1 MSKKTIVFKMPAG
14 DANRRAEETSEA
26 APPIEAASPAV
37 SQGDPRAAEPDA
49 WVQRRQAAP
58 APISRANVQKGDEL
72 TVDLAI
78 ERDLAEVAAL
88 SLALPA
94 MLGWFWFANATD
106 RYRRIFSG

>member
-1 MSKKTIVFKMPAG
+1 MGAAAAG
-14 DANRRAEETSEA
+14 CARA
-26 APPIEAASPAV
+26 
-37 SQGDPRAAEPDA
+37 
-49 WVQRRQAAP
+49 
-58 APISRANVQKGDEL
+58 DEL

-106 RYRRIFSG
+106 RYRRIFTG